1 MATLIFFFSFFE
13 TKKKKFTFGK
23 THSWT
28 IEIWSA
34 YLGRIIWSLLSEWT
48 LKEVNC
54 KYWFLKWSVNL
65 GWAEIIPIIWLNP
78 QQNREF
84 KTADKVEC
92 IGFLLGAVGGALL
105 PARPEPPP
113 VMAVQFYQITEE
125 ISSEAK
131 NEMNCDFES
140 GSLLLSRQKSSVRG
154 PGLSIISGHFI
165 TALHT
170 GPNCYKQ
177 SGPFLS
183 HPGVECEGQ
192 FDRLLTCPG
201 LSHYHLRGLL
211 KGSKSHPLVCYPSST
226 FCIMRAFIAHLI
238 PSAGK
243 SVIFFF
249 PKFCSVCALGKC
261 WRRSNVHIDPL
272 CI

>member
-1 MATLIFFFSFFE
+1 M
-13 TKKKKFTFGK
+13 
-23 THSWT
+23 
-28 IEIWSA
+28 
-34 YLGRIIWSLLSEWT
+34 
-48 LKEVNC
+48 
-54 KYWFLKWSVNL
+54 
-65 GWAEIIPIIWLNP
+65 
-78 QQNREF
+78 
-84 KTADKVEC
+84 EC

-105 PARPEPPP
+105 PGRPEPPP

-140 GSLLLSRQKSSVRG
+140 GSLLLSRQKSSARG

-238 PSAGK
+238 PSPGK
-243 SVIFFF
+243 SFIFLFF
-249 PKFCSVCALGKC
+249 SRFRSVRGQVTC
-261 WRRSNVHIDPL
+261 WRRSNVSINTL
-272 CI
+272 RV

>member
-1 MATLIFFFSFFE
+1 M
-13 TKKKKFTFGK
+13 GPD
-23 THSWT
+23 HSYHL
-28 IEIWSA
+28 A
-34 YLGRIIWSLLSEWT
+34 QPPA
-48 LKEVNC
+48 ND
-54 KYWFLKWSVNL
+54 
-65 GWAEIIPIIWLNP
+65 
-78 QQNREF
+78 EF

-92 IGFLLGAVGGALL
+92 IGFLLKAVCSALPL
-105 PARPEPPP
+105 GQLEPLP

-125 ISSEAK
+125 ISSEGK
-131 NEMNCDFES
+131 NEMNCDSES

-177 SGPFLS
+177 SRPFLS

-211 KGSKSHPLVCYPSST
+211 KGSKSHPLVCYPFLTLLYHERFYCSPYFSWWK
-226 FCIMRAFIAHLI
+226 IIHLFQ
-238 PSAGK
+238 
-243 SVIFFF
+243 VFFF
-249 PKFCSVCALGKC
+249 LSLLEWFVHYHMDECAQFKLALMTAYIL
-261 WRRSNVHIDPL
+261 SIYTQ
-272 CI
+272 CIHTSKHTHTNMNFSFSQ